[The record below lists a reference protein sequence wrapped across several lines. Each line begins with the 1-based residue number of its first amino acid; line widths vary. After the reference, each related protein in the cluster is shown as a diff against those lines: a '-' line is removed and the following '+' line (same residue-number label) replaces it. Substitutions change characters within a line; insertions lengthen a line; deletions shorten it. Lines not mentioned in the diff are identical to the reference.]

1 MTTEQKD
8 RIAQLRVSGKGYKRI
23 AESLGIS
30 VSTVKSYC
38 QRNGLTAVRPEPMV
52 YPAITPEAPHTLQS
66 EANSSACRQCGAH
79 IEQAPGRKRK
89 RFCSTACRMKWWR
102 SHKDEMNHRI
112 THTRICAGCGAEIE
126 SYGSG
131 ERKYCSRSCYINHR
145 FKDAQN

>member
-52 YPAITPEAPHTLQS
+52 YPAITPEAPHALQG
-66 EANSSACRQCGAH
+66 EADSSVCEQCGAH
-79 IEQAPGRKRK
+79 VDQISGRKLK
-89 RFCSTACRMKWWR
+89 RFCSTACRMTWWR
-102 SHKDEMNHRI
+102 AHKDEMNHRI
-112 THTRICAGCGAEIE
+112 AHTRICAGCGVQIE
-126 SYGSG
+126 SYRSD
-131 ERKYCSRSCYINHR
+131 ERKYCSRSCYIHHR